1 MTSIINKYLITKF
14 SKIIFNTILIFLS
27 LGIILNLFEEIE
39 FFKNLKLH
47 FSLPFVLS
55 LSYVP
60 TLILELLPF
69 IVFLSSMFYF
79 LHLRSSKDLLAIK
92 VFGYSNLKIILILS
106 FFSFLIGLF
115 TLLAVNPATSTLI
128 KFYETEKA
136 QYARDVDHLISIN
149 RNGVWIKEVDD
160 TGAYKIIN
168 AGKINNK
175 TLEQIS
181 IFVFDNNYDLAKRID
196 AKSAIINTNPW
207 LMKDVY
213 IYDSIKNENTF
224 FENYEFKSDKTLDK
238 INSLYKNLDTISFL
252 NLTLNYSNLNEKGY
266 SKNLLN
272 EKINKFISLP
282 VFLFLMV
289 ILASIFTIG
298 SLKRKQNF
306 YYVLTSILI
315 CVAIY
320 YFKDLSIAL
329 GQTGRINPLLSV
341 WIPVIVIGLFCSI
354 GVIQINEK

>member
-1 MTSIINKYLITKF
+1 MT
-14 SKIIFNTILIFLS
+14 
-27 LGIILNLFEEIE
+27 
-39 FFKNLKLH
+39 
-47 FSLPFVLS
+47 
-55 LSYVP
+55 
-60 TLILELLPF
+60 
-69 IVFLSSMFYF
+69 
-79 LHLRSSKDLLAIK
+79 IK
-92 VFGYSNLKIILILS
+92 
-106 FFSFLIGLF
+106 
-115 TLLAVNPATSTLI
+115 TLI
-128 KFYETEKA
+128 KKKYEK
-136 QYARDVDHLISIN
+136 QPISN
-149 RNGVWIKEVDD
+149 YSD
-160 TGAYKIIN
+160 YKSSILRAPKNKKISVPSSISEISGPMFNKNII
-168 AGKINNK
+168 G
-175 TLEQIS
+175 
-181 IFVFDNNYDLAKRID
+181 
-196 AKSAIINTNPW
+196 
-207 LMKDVY
+207 
-213 IYDSIKNENTF
+213 
-224 FENYEFKSDKTLDK
+224 
-238 INSLYKNLDTISFL
+238 NLD
-252 NLTLNYSNLNEKGY
+252 NDLTLNYSNLNEKGY